1 MNRLPATLC
10 KNPICLRLLL
20 PLLCLS
26 SVLSAQSIPCDGRLM
41 IINGYGNANVYPI
54 VIDRK
59 NGVSGVGQPIVERE
73 TPQQTW
79 NPEAYGYR
87 WKDSTFY
94 GAILFGGYT
103 STANIFSLSKDG
115 TISFTVDTF
124 PSFEDGFVLEAGCI
138 SNNQQHF
145 LLLEN
150 RPPNQGSSYDLTLP
164 NLLHKISLETDHYT
178 IEETLLVQGIA
189 ESDTI
194 GIISTDIAMDPGSG
208 LCYAFDRFT
217 SKMVTIDLETGL
229 LDNVSYPPIDF
240 QPFGGIMPRG
250 LFFDA
255 FNRLYGI
262 AHDMNHHYDGSYLYE
277 FDKSNGTIAHAYPFT
292 PPSDTCKI
300 YDGCSCPMTVAIEKA
315 LRQEDLRPCQTTEA
329 VIKIAFM
336 NQAVLANPASLRDSF
351 PIGVEIQEVLYNP
364 YGGQVTGIGT
374 NMLDIQGLQPKFGVD
389 SIVVR
394 LSVAEEMPGGAY
406 TCQASLYDIN
416 LSEIGDSRTSIY
428 SDYLPSPAYNDATPF
443 SVTPFEELE
452 PQLSFQKCE
461 GLPVV
466 LRLFENTDG
475 LRFLWEG
482 GSTADT
488 LSVSVSGLYD
498 VSVNTGCEE
507 LNYTIEVADNTL
519 RVNLGPDQQLH
530 FGEALTVV
538 PDLQNTS
545 PISSYLWYSTDT
557 AALSCL
563 ICPIAEVVPIQ
574 TTVTLSLLVTDE
586 NGCTAEDKMDIIVE
600 RPVYAPTAFS
610 PNGDGSN
617 DYFTLL
623 TPIDVELVY
632 FRVFDRWG
640 GLLWEQKN
648 GATNKTSHSWDGRSP
663 NGEQVPPG
671 LYLWS
676 ARLEYPDGFT
686 QELSGEV
693 SLMR

>member
-1 MNRLPATLC
+1 
-10 KNPICLRLLL
+10 
-20 PLLCLS
+20 
-26 SVLSAQSIPCDGRLM
+26 M

-54 VIDRK
+54 VIDRE

-73 TPQQTW
+73 TPLQTW
-79 NPEAYGYR
+79 NPESYGYR

-94 GAILFGGYT
+94 GTILFQGIEYIDLFSLNINGAFSNIDVSSPNLEDGSKILSGCLSNDQRYLVIIENRSLPPTQGGGY
-103 STANIFSLSKDG
+103 D
-115 TISFTVDTF
+115 
-124 PSFEDGFVLEAGCI
+124 P
-138 SNNQQHF
+138 
-145 LLLEN
+145 
-150 RPPNQGSSYDLTLP
+150 TLP
-164 NLLHKISLETDHYT
+164 ALLHKINLETGSYAFDET
-178 IEETLLVQGIA
+178 IMLYGSA
-189 ESDTI
+189 DSDTLGVFI
-194 GIISTDIAMDPGSG
+194 RDIAMDPVSG
-208 LCYAFDRFT
+208 LGYSYDSYT
-217 SKMVTIDLETGL
+217 GKMITIDLETGVV
-229 LDNVSYPPIDF
+229 DNVSYPQLDF
-240 QPFGGIMPRG
+240 SPYGGITPNG

-262 AHDMNHHYDGSYLYE
+262 AHDMYYQFEGSYLYE

-292 PPSDTCKI
+292 PPSDTSKI

-315 LRQEDLRPCQTTEA
+315 LGQEELRPCQTTEA

-389 SIVVR
+389 SIIVR
-394 LSVAEEMPGGAY
+394 LSVAEQMPGGAY

-416 LSEIGDSRTSIY
+416 LSEMGDSRTSIY

-452 PQLSFQKCE
+452 PRLSFQKCE

-466 LRLFENTDG
+466 LRLFENTNG
-475 LRFLWEG
+475 LSFHWED

-507 LNYTIEVADNTL
+507 LNYTIEVTDNIL
-519 RVNLGPDQQLH
+519 QVNLGPDQQLH
-530 FGEALTVV
+530 FGEVLTVM
-538 PDLQNTS
+538 PDLQNSS
-545 PISSYLWYSTDT
+545 PISSYLWSSTDT

-563 ICPIAEVVPIQ
+563 VCPIAEVLPIQ
-574 TTVTLSLLVTDE
+574 TTATLSLLVTDE
-586 NGCTAEDKMDIIVE
+586 NGCTVEDKMAITVE

-623 TPIDVELVY
+623 TPVDVELVS

-648 GATNKTSHSWDGRSP
+648 GATNRTSHSWDGRSP
-663 NGEQVPPG
+663 NGEQIPSG

-676 ARLEYPDGFT
+676 ARLEYPDGFM

>member
-1 MNRLPATLC
+1 M
-10 KNPICLRLLL
+10 

-54 VIDRK
+54 VIDRE

-73 TPQQTW
+73 TPQQRW

-103 STANIFSLSKDG
+103 SIANIFSLSKDG

-124 PSFEDGFVLEAGCI
+124 PSIEDGFVLEAGCI
-138 SNNQQHF
+138 SNDQQHF
-145 LLLEN
+145 LLLED
-150 RPPNQGSSYDLTLP
+150 RRLLPMQGGGYNLTLP
-164 NLLHKISLETDHYT
+164 NLLHKIDLETDHYT

-208 LCYAFDRFT
+208 LCFAFDRFT

-240 QPFGGIMPRG
+240 RPYGGIMPNG

-262 AHDMNHHYDGSYLYE
+262 AHDMNHHYEGSYLYE

-315 LRQEDLRPCQTTEA
+315 LGQEELRPCQTTEA

-351 PIGVEIQEVLYNP
+351 PIGVEIQEVIYNP
-364 YGGQVTGIGT
+364 YGGQITGIGT

-394 LSVAEEMPGGAY
+394 LYVAEQMPGGAY

-416 LSEIGDSRTSIY
+416 LSEMGDSRTSIY

-443 SVTPFEELE
+443 SVTPFEDLE
-452 PQLSFQKCE
+452 PQLAFQKCE

-466 LRLFENTDG
+466 LRLFENTNG
-475 LRFLWEG
+475 LSFLWEG
-482 GSTADT
+482 GFTADT

-507 LNYTIEVADNTL
+507 LNYTIEVADNIL
-519 RVNLGPDQQLH
+519 QVNLGPDQQLH
-530 FGEALTVV
+530 FGEVLTVM
-538 PDLQNTS
+538 PDLQNSS
-545 PISSYLWYSTDT
+545 PISSYLWSSTDT

-563 ICPIAEVVPIQ
+563 TCPVAEVLPIQ
-574 TTVTLSLLVTDE
+574 TTATLSLLVTDE
-586 NGCTAEDKMDIIVE
+586 NGCTVEDKMDITVE

-610 PNGDGSN
+610 PNGDGNN
-617 DYFTLL
+617 DYSTLL
-623 TPIDVELVY
+623 TPIDVELIY

-648 GATNKTSHSWDGRSP
+648 GITNGTNYSWDGRSP